1 MDMRVELRHIFPSL
15 LSSIIRIQSPFL
27 IISGLVGY
35 LSFHYGVTHII
46 KSKNLSC
53 YPLYQ
58 IPLGEFFNDN
68 PHDNFYL
75 YGENRIINNWLVV
88 WNIFY
93 FSIYWE

>member
-1 MDMRVELRHIFPSL
+1 MDMRVELRQIFPSL
-15 LSSIIRIQSPFL
+15 LSSMIRIQSPFL

-46 KSKNLSC
+46 KSKKNMSY

-68 PHDNFYL
+68 PHDNL
-75 YGENRIINNWLVV
+75 
-88 WNIFY
+88 
-93 FSIYWE
+93 